1 MTPPCKTLAT
11 RCQAAGPTPSPPPT
25 RPPPPPI
32 PPPPPPPPPTNLARL
47 IRVVQRPAGTQPSF
61 SNLDGARR
69 SVERQE
75 EEDEAEGEEVKEEE
89 EEEEREEEKKNEE
102 VVGTRPPVGTVAPI
116 NYVKRAR
123 ARRLARLEEQRQ
135 LDLMRGKCPAQ
146 DEENEELIADCFC
159 GGCSGAFIANSDTA
173 ADAADTIQT

>member
-1 MTPPCKTLAT
+1 MVK
-11 RCQAAGPTPSPPPT
+11 
-25 RPPPPPI
+25 
-32 PPPPPPPPPTNLARL
+32 
-47 IRVVQRPAGTQPSF
+47 RPAGSQPSF
-61 SNLDGARR
+61 LNLDGARR

-146 DEENEELIADCFC
+146 DEENEELIAGCFC
-159 GGCSGAFIANSDTA
+159 GECSDAFIANSDTA
-173 ADAADTIQT
+173 ADSADTIQT

>member
-1 MTPPCKTLAT
+1 MIKVLLLLFF
-11 RCQAAGPTPSPPPT
+11 
-25 RPPPPPI
+25 
-32 PPPPPPPPPTNLARL
+32 PPPPPPPTNLARL
-47 IRVVQRPAGTQPSF
+47 IRVVKRPAGSQPSF
-61 SNLDGARR
+61 LNLDGARR

-146 DEENEELIADCFC
+146 DEENEELIAGCFC
-159 GGCSGAFIANSDTA
+159 GECSDAFIANSDTA
-173 ADAADTIQT
+173 ADSADTIQT

>member
-1 MTPPCKTLAT
+1 M
-11 RCQAAGPTPSPPPT
+11 
-25 RPPPPPI
+25 
-32 PPPPPPPPPTNLARL
+32 
-47 IRVVQRPAGTQPSF
+47 
-61 SNLDGARR
+61 
-69 SVERQE
+69 ERQE

-135 LDLMRGKCPAQ
+135 LDLMRGKCPAHPKSTERNRA

-159 GGCSGAFIANSDTA
+159 GECSGAFIANSDTA

>member
-1 MTPPCKTLAT
+1 M
-11 RCQAAGPTPSPPPT
+11 
-25 RPPPPPI
+25 
-32 PPPPPPPPPTNLARL
+32 
-47 IRVVQRPAGTQPSF
+47 
-61 SNLDGARR
+61 
-69 SVERQE
+69 ERQE

-116 NYVKRAR
+116 NYVERAR

-159 GGCSGAFIANSDTA
+159 GECSGAFIANSDTA